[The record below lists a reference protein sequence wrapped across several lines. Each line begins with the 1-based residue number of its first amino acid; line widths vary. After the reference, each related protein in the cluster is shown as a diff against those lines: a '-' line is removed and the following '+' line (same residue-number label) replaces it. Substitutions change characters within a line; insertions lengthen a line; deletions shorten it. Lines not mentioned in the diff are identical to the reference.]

1 MSQTHA
7 IESRTDT
14 LTGTGIPSGRL
25 GVWWFLA
32 SEIIL
37 FGGLIGTFILFRHG
51 NPEWVA
57 AAEHLSLTIGTINTF
72 VLLTSSL
79 TIVMAFA
86 AVDKGD
92 SRRMRTWL
100 FLTILLGF
108 VFLGIKAFE
117 WSTEIGAGFIP
128 STGGFWS
135 FYYAMTGLH
144 ALHVMA
150 GIVINTILFVSAVLD
165 RLKPHEY
172 RIELAGLYWHF
183 VDIVWIFLFPL
194 LYLA

>member
-165 RLKPHEY
+165 R
-172 RIELAGLYWHF
+172 
-183 VDIVWIFLFPL
+183 
-194 LYLA
+194 